1 MEHETQSRP
10 DHMSPGEE
18 EVIVPHAA
26 TDALEPQSP
35 DTHVANE
42 RDLSWAFLGDDGLRS
57 GWSALL
63 FVTLYFLISPFLDAI
78 ALALD
83 PHLAQRGFG
92 PFRELITE
100 LIPVTVIAIA
110 GLLMARLEHRRLA
123 DYFLAGPR
131 RARYFL
137 VGLAS
142 GFAALSALIGAL
154 AVGGWLRFGHVALH
168 GAPILKYGAIW
179 AGAFLLV
186 GLFEE
191 GSFRCYLLFTLT
203 RGINFWWALAAVAGL
218 CALLRLSSDPNGSGG
233 VFTVALLGLAPCW
246 LVHRSRLASSS
257 FWQAAWATSTAFAY
271 FHTNNDGENWI
282 GIFAAALIGFVFCV
296 SVWITRSAWWAIGCH
311 AAWDWAETF
320 FYGTP
325 DSGLVAQGHL
335 LTTRPVGNALWSG
348 GADGPEGSL
357 LVVPVILLLLAG
369 LLVANSRRRAPEMT
383 AESEAAAPFSA

>member
-10 DHMSPGEE
+10 VDASPGEDQPTSSGA
-18 EVIVPHAA
+18 VDPHSS
-26 TDALEPQSP
+26 DA
-35 DTHVANE
+35 DVASE

-63 FVTLYFLISPFLDAI
+63 FVSLYFLISPFLDAI
-78 ALALD
+78 AVTLV
-83 PHLAQRGFG
+83 PSLAQRGFG
-92 PFRELITE
+92 AFHELVTE
-100 LIPVTVIAIA
+100 LIPVTVILVA

-131 RARYFL
+131 PAQHFL

-142 GFAALSALIGAL
+142 GFAALSVLIGAL
-154 AVGGWLRFGHVALH
+154 ALGGWIRFGHAALH
-168 GAPILKYGAIW
+168 GAPALKYGAIW

-203 RGINFWWALAAVAGL
+203 RGVNFWWALAAVAGL
-218 CALLRLSSDPNGSGG
+218 CALLLLSRDPNGSGG
-233 VFTVALLGLAPCW
+233 VFAVALLGLVPCW
-246 LVHRSRLASSS
+246 LVHRSRSASSS

-296 SVWITRSAWWAIGCH
+296 SVWVTRSAWWAIGCH

-335 LTTRPVGNALWSG
+335 LTTRPVGNVLWSG

-357 LVVPVILLLLAG
+357 IVAPVILLLLAG
-369 LLVANSRRRAPEMT
+369 LLAVHLRRRGLRERSESDAP
-383 AESEAAAPFSA
+383 AHFSA